1 MTARTIAP
9 TPGIATRLLARKI
22 AILATSLVL
31 IIAAAALPGGNST
44 GGGVLSAATS
54 AVAPT
59 EAHAFLRVPSG
70 FTRWL
75 EFQSRKQR
83 PYCFGGPCADAELA

>member
-1 MTARTIAP
+1 MSTHTIAP
-9 TPGIATRLLARKI
+9 AAGVTSRLLARKI

-31 IIAAAALPGGNST
+31 FTVAAVLPGGNST
-44 GGGVLSAATS
+44 GGSMVSTATS

-83 PYCFGGPCADAELA
+83 PYCFGGPCADPEWA